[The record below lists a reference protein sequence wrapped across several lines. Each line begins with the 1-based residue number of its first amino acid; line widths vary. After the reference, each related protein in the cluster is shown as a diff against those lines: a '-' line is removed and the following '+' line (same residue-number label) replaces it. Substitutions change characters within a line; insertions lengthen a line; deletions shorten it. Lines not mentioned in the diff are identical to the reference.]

1 MEKLEDGLIV
11 VSTRSLGRVCQ
22 DAETREVLA
31 RVEKQVTLKLFILAL
46 LSKNYLDLYISLDGV
61 SLLYSPTF
69 HFIFLQ
75 VAVLSQ
81 STGRVASSSEQYG
94 AVQQEARVATA
105 IEVTFSFLFSFLRF
119 VFVPGHAAPRG
130 QPEKELREGAHRA
143 RGDQEGPHRTQAAC
157 GENFYLL
164 CLFFPS
170 SSTTCLW

>member
-1 MEKLEDGLIV
+1 MESVFSEKLEDGLIV

-31 RVEKQVTLKLFILAL
+31 RVEKQVTLKLFNLAL
-46 LSKNYLDLYISLDGV
+46 LSKNSLDLYISLGGV
-61 SLLYSPTF
+61 SSLLYSPTC

-105 IEVTFSFLFSFLRF
+105 IEVMLLQDIWIFSNFLTFCLILKKKILR
-119 VFVPGHAAPRG
+119 
-130 QPEKELREGAHRA
+130 
-143 RGDQEGPHRTQAAC
+143 
-157 GENFYLL
+157 
-164 CLFFPS
+164 
-170 SSTTCLW
+170 